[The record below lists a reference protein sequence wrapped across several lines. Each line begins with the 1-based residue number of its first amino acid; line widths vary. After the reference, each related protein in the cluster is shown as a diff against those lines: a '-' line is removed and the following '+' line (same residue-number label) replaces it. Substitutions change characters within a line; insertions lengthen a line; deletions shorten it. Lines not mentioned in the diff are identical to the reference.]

1 MSRQI
6 TTFGAVLLFAI
17 ALYTGAAAADGGPP
31 NFTCDASH
39 PTSPG
44 AVYKNLTIN
53 LGSACTVRAM
63 SITVQGNLADGGV
76 LNVSGFGTVHVDGNA
91 TVGQGLELTDNGH
104 VQIDGNVTDNGVIN
118 IGTRAEFSPASLQIA
133 GNVTINGGDFNGE
146 DDDPNATSPITMLV
160 GGNLTANDAFNIRMA
175 NVRSNPL
182 LGYFGSVVG
191 VAGHTTINGDHAQAV
206 FAGGTFGPIEIRNVD
221 DPHAAIFLEGNTING
236 SLTLTNNNSL
246 QDGVAGNT
254 ISDNLTCNGDTPLPT
269 NAGLSNSVG
278 GHETGQCVGL

>member
-1 MSRQI
+1 M
-6 TTFGAVLLFAI
+6 
-17 ALYTGAAAADGGPP
+17 
-31 NFTCDASH
+31 
-39 PTSPG
+39 
-44 AVYKNLTIN
+44 
-53 LGSACTVRAM
+53 
-63 SITVQGNLADGGV
+63 
-76 LNVSGFGTVHVDGNA
+76 
-91 TVGQGLELTDNGH
+91 GL
-104 VQIDGNVTDNGVIN
+104 
-118 IGTRAEFSPASLQIA
+118 R
-133 GNVTINGGDFNGE
+133 
-146 DDDPNATSPITMLV
+146 
-160 GGNLTANDAFNIRMA
+160 LTANGAFSDIRMA
-175 NVRSNPL
+175 EACAFECVAGIKRRR
-182 LGYFGSVVG
+182 SVVG